1 MPDWEELFKK
11 IYQSKE
17 AADIAAAS
25 VKKIN
30 VLGEAG
36 VPGFKGLM
44 EFIDQSAY
52 NIASQSAA
60 PGRDMSEIKKRLEWE
75 EGDVDDR
82 SWWAHNMKTFTGIFD
97 DDAERFAR
105 EGQSFMPRTQE
116 RPDLLKIFLGM
127 EENVLPESE
136 YKPTSWTKGDPEQG
150 WRSIKDFSELEVK
163 LPAEE
168 ASRYGEVTFPTHQQ
182 HQKIN
187 LMRKAVASGEY
198 TPEMAVKEKNFPG
211 LRYDTSV
218 NLGHMTKS
226 VGYDPEK
233 EQYYFSMS
241 DVWDFEP
248 EQYAE
253 IWADPSSPESKK
265 EMYAQSAL
273 MQAAGKPVGLYDRY
287 YLPENYM
294 TDWFGELDIEDK
306 IVAGMKKMD
315 GFWVNEGVIG
325 E

>member
-11 IYQSKE
+11 IYKSKE
-17 AADIAAAS
+17 AADIAAGS
-25 VKKIN
+25 VKRIN

-44 EFIDQSAY
+44 DYIDESAY
-52 NIASQSAA
+52 KIATQSAA
-60 PGRDMSEIKKRLEWE
+60 PGRDMFEIKKRLAREMD
-75 EGDVDDR
+75 DVAKMP
-82 SWWAHNMKTFTGIFD
+82 SWGQETYTGIYD
-97 DDAERFAR
+97 DDIGYNAL
-105 EGQSFMPRTQE
+105 GKE

-150 WRSIKDFSELEVK
+150 WRSIKGFSELEVK

-198 TPEMAVKEKNFPG
+198 TPEMAVKDKKFPG

-253 IWADPSSPESKK
+253 IWSDPSSPESEK
-265 EMYAQSAL
+265 EMYAQAAL

-315 GFWVNEGVIG
+315 GFWVNEGVL
-325 E
+325 EQ